1 MLNAKTRRSFL
12 NNDGNMAMISHIE
25 PKHIQEAICEE
36 SWVIAMKEELSQFE
50 KNEVW
55 NLVPKPQNQSIIGT
69 RWVFDESIIS
79 IFYIIF
85 NLVLSRFKS
94 ILFYYYFLLSYLMN

>member
-1 MLNAKTRRSFL
+1 MYSTMRDVYAGCYDVFVASGATAS
-12 NNDGNMAMISHIE
+12 E
-25 PKHIQEAICEE
+25 
-36 SWVIAMKEELSQFE
+36 MK
-50 KNEVW
+50 
-55 NLVPKPQNQSIIGT
+55 LVPHVS
-69 RWVFDESIIS
+69 RVDLDDELIIS

>member
-1 MLNAKTRRSFL
+1 LEQKKEDSKLIRAGKIRDSTQKYKPPSQKLGTAR
-12 NNDGNMAMISHIE
+12 
-25 PKHIQEAICEE
+25 AI
-36 SWVIAMKEELSQFE
+36 
-50 KNEVW
+50 
-55 NLVPKPQNQSIIGT
+55 
-69 RWVFDESIIS
+69 DESIIS

>member
-1 MLNAKTRRSFL
+1 ME
-12 NNDGNMAMISHIE
+12 MISHIE
-25 PKHIQEAICEE
+25 PKNIQEAICEE

-69 RWVFDESIIS
+69 R
-79 IFYIIF
+79 
-85 NLVLSRFKS
+85 
-94 ILFYYYFLLSYLMN
+94 